1 MLLIKRIGSFAL
13 AAGFLIAAVSASAD
27 AQSKRRKTGAVKS
40 PIVTSP
46 IVSPSPAPPQP
57 TVKSEP
63 KKNERP
69 VSDTGSPTT
78 GKGTNGPIQAAIDPA
93 YFYEFAQPEFTISKT
108 VIEHD
113 ETGRGTITFT
123 RKLFSETVSDPLQ
136 VSPAALERINEAYA
150 ALNFMNSN
158 ESYQYEKDYSHLG
171 VSTFKL
177 KRAGQQRT
185 AVFNYTINKDAKA
198 LSDEY
203 RKLSNQFVW
212 IFDITLARENQ
223 PLESP
228 KLVDWLDSL
237 LRRNEISDP
246 TQMIPL
252 LKSLMDDERI
262 PLIARNHAGKLV
274 EKIEKGKK

>member
-1 MLLIKRIGSFAL
+1 MLLITKIGSFAL
-13 AAGFLIAAVSASAD
+13 AAGFLIAAVSVPVD
-27 AQSKRRKTGAVKS
+27 AQAKRRKTAAAKN
-40 PIVTSP
+40 PAVTSP
-46 IVSPSPAPPQP
+46 AVNPSPAPQQP
-57 TVKSEP
+57 VVKAEP

-69 VSDTGSPTT
+69 ASGDGSP
-78 GKGTNGPIQAAIDPA
+78 KGTNGQVRPAIDPT
-93 YFYEFAQPEFTISKT
+93 YFYEFAQPEFTISKI

-113 ETGRGTITFT
+113 DQGRGTITFT
-123 RKLFSETVSDPLQ
+123 RKLFSETVTDPLQ
-136 VSPAALERINEAYA
+136 VSPAALERINAAYA
-150 ALNFMNSN
+150 ALNFMDSN

-171 VSTFKL
+171 VATFKL
-177 KRAGQQRT
+177 KRAGKQRT

-212 IFDITLARENQ
+212 VFDITLARENQ

-237 LRRNEISDP
+237 IRRNEISDP
-246 TQMIPL
+246 NQMVPL
-252 LKSLMDDERI
+252 LNSLTDDERI